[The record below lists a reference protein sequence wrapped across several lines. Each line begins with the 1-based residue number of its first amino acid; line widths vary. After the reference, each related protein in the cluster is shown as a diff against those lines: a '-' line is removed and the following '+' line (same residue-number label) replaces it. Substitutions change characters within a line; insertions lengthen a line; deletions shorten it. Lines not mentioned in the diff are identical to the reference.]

1 MVTEIRA
8 LDADSWSEIRDVRLR
23 SLADA
28 PEAFTSTRA
37 REATYDE
44 SKWRAFATS
53 GRWFVA
59 SDDGELVGV
68 AVGMDGRSGDPT
80 RRELVGMW
88 VAASHRRS
96 GVARDLVER
105 VKDWAASEGASTL
118 SLGVREDNEQALVAY
133 RRMGLRVTGET
144 VPEMGQPTKVI
155 IEMEC
160 AVGPSPAASSD

>member
-1 MVTEIRA
+1 MATEIGA
-8 LDADSWSEIRDVRLR
+8 VDAASWSEIRDVRLR

-28 PEAFTSTRA
+28 PEAFTSTLA

-44 SKWRAFATS
+44 SKWRSLATS

-68 AVGMDGRSGDPT
+68 AVGVDGRSGDPT

-105 VKDWAASEGASTL
+105 VKQWAASQGAATL
-118 SLGVREDNEQALVAY
+118 SLGVREDNEQAMAAY
-133 RRMGLRVTGET
+133 GRMGWHVTGET

-155 IEMEC
+155 IVMSC
-160 AVGPSPAASSD
+160 ALGPSSGISSG